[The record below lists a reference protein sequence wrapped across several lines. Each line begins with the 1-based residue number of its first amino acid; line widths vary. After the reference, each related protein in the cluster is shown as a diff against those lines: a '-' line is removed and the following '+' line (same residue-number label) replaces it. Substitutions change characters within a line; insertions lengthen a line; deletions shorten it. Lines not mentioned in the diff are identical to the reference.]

1 MFAKS
6 LSKSTE
12 LNRNAA
18 TFPALSL
25 DSTCRSHMFPP
36 DFLHGNAELD
46 ELYGSF
52 QEWAERFVFVRPVVI
67 DGICVAM
74 SVARFDDWFLTV
86 EHRVGADVDDLES
99 HFEGTTVVELA
110 LDGTVRPDRDHWIVV
125 ACDRARFEEL
135 EQGELDV
142 TRDLEMNATA
152 WWQTAQTDL
161 LSLVCL
167 TARLG
172 RLH

>member
-1 MFAKS
+1 MFFKS
-6 LSKSTE
+6 LSKSAEFAHSPVTPVLPLE
-12 LNRNAA
+12 EG
-18 TFPALSL
+18 
-25 DSTCRSHMFPP
+25 CRSHVFPP

-52 QEWAERFVFVRPVVI
+52 QEWAERFVFVRPVVVE
-67 DGICVAM
+67 GVTVAM
-74 SVARFDDWFLTV
+74 SIARFDDWFLTV
-86 EHRVGADVDDLES
+86 EHRVGSDLDEV
-99 HFEGTTVVELA
+99 EGQWDEVTVIELA
-110 LDGTVRPDRDHWIVV
+110 LDGTTRSDRDHWIVV
-125 ACDRARFEEL
+125 ACDRTRFEEL

-142 TRDLEMNATA
+142 TRDLEMSETA